1 MRNFLLVLL
10 SLLTGCEASSDESKV
25 KGCRKGWV
33 EFTCKY
39 PKTTETYKHINVVI
53 PKNTTI
59 KSTKKDVWENNTVS
73 LYHDTKS
80 KTLRVAIK
88 QIQQEDSGTYTCKF
102 NNEIKKLELE
112 VETGDCQR
120 QFIQTAYRTAK
131 TTIRCN
137 YTGNKYKFFCKDNGF
152 ICEDILS
159 TKSSLKSK
167 GTFTLTETK
176 SGFSM
181 SISNVSSHD
190 AGVYWC
196 GVETHEGSYRASL
209 RKIKL
214 EVKAFITNF
223 TKSPTVGQNLT
234 YYCKNRSDSL
244 TNMFICKGEDPSIC
258 QPLVSTAQRNK
269 NTGRFSMKEDKDKK
283 YTITVREVTTDD
295 TGTYWCGAES
305 TNETLSNKFFHK
317 MVMIVVSPT
326 SSTSPVISTQSTTVS
341 AESRGG
347 SQVVVTVIVCVAV
360 LLLLFVLILILI
372 YKRFSHL
379 MNTRKGAAAQ
389 NIREDYVYEEI
400 QQPVQAPDSGNEMNT
415 IYATA
420 NFPTNPSASLHYS
433 TINFQSSSDRVG
445 GETVILK
452 PSSAACEYST
462 VKQNPAYCTVN
473 QPSSSSEDPL
483 YTTVNKPQQ
492 H

>member
-112 VETGDCQR
+112 VETDGCQG

-131 TTIRCN
+131 TTITCD
-137 YTGNKYKFFCKDNGF
+137 YTGNKYKFFCKQNGS
-152 ICEDILS
+152 ICEDISS
-159 TKSSLKSK
+159 TKSSLKSN
-167 GTFTLTETK
+167 GTFTLTETN
-176 SGFSM
+176 SSFSV
-181 SISNVSSHD
+181 SISNVSSRD

-196 GVETHEGSYRASL
+196 GAETHEGSYRTAL
-209 RKIKL
+209 RKIQL
-214 EVKAFITNF
+214 EVKAVITNF
-223 TKSPTVGQNLT
+223 TRSPTVGQNFT
-234 YYCKNRSDSL
+234 YWCQYLKGQTYSKI
-244 TNMFICKGEDPSIC
+244 FVCKGEDPSIC
-258 QPLVSTAQRNK
+258 QPLVTAQLNH
-269 NTGRFSMKEDKDKK
+269 TGKFSMKDGNKRNI
-283 YTITVREVTTDD
+283 TITVRNVTAND

-305 TNETLSNKFFHK
+305 TNETISNKFFHRL
-317 MVMIVVSPT
+317 VMTVSP
-326 SSTSPVISTQSTTVS
+326 SPVSSTQSTTMS

-347 SQVVVTVIVCVAV
+347 SLVVVTLIVCVV
-360 LLLLFVLILILI
+360 VLLLLLFVLILILI

-379 MNTRKGAAAQ
+379 KNTRKGAEAQ

-400 QQPVQAPDSGNEMNT
+400 QQHIQTTVSGNDMNM
-415 IYATA
+415 IYANV
-420 NFPTNPSASLHYS
+420 NFPTNPSASQHYS
-433 TINFQSSSDRVG
+433 SINFQSCSDRVG
-445 GETVILK
+445 GEAVILK

-462 VKQNPAYCTVN
+462 VKQNPSYWTVN
-473 QPSSSSEDPL
+473 QPSSSSAHYATL
-483 YTTVNKPQQ
+483 NRQLQQ

>member
-1 MRNFLLVLL
+1 MRSFLLFL
-10 SLLTGCEASSDESKV
+10 SLMTGCEASSEASKV

-39 PKTTETYKHINVVI
+39 PTTETYKHINVVI
-53 PKNTTI
+53 PKKTTI
-59 KSTKKDVWENNTVS
+59 KSTKKDVWEKNRRIS

-102 NNEIKKLELE
+102 NDNEIKKLELE
-112 VETGDCQR
+112 VETDGCQR

-131 TTIRCN
+131 TTITCD
-137 YTGNKYKFFCKDNGF
+137 YTGKKYKFFCKDNGF

-167 GTFTLTETK
+167 GTFTLTETN
-176 SGFSM
+176 SSFSV

-196 GVETHEGSYRASL
+196 GVETREGSYRAAL

-258 QPLVSTAQRNK
+258 QPLVSTSQPNK
-269 NTGRFSMKEDKDKK
+269 NTGKFSMKEDKDKK

-295 TGTYWCGAES
+295 TGTYWCGAET
-305 TNETLSNKFFHK
+305 TNETRSNKFFHK
-317 MVMIVVSPT
+317 MVM
-326 SSTSPVISTQSTTVS
+326 TV
-341 AESRGG
+341 GG

-360 LLLLFVLILILI
+360 LLLLFVLMLILI

-379 MNTRKGAAAQ
+379 KNTRKQAAAQ
-389 NIREDYVYEEI
+389 NLKEEFQQHI
-400 QQPVQAPDSGNEMNT
+400 QKPDSGNEMNW
-415 IYATA
+415 IFASV
-420 NFPTNPSASLHYS
+420 NSPTNPSALLYYS
-433 TINFQSSSDRVG
+433 TVYFQSSSACEALIV
-445 GETVILK
+445 K
-452 PSSAACEYST
+452 PGSAACEYST
-462 VKQNPAYCTVN
+462 VMYRIH
-473 QPSSSSEDPL
+473 SSSRFRSLALICND
-483 YTTVNKPQQ
+483 
-492 H
+492 